1 MGQTIKVASLFAGLG
16 LKVDKAAWA
25 NGTAAIERLKSGL
38 ATIAKVGAVAGVALG
53 GLGVLGVGAGL
64 KFNATMEE
72 TRNQI
77 AGMLSLAKKTD
88 LADQLGTSDALMKS
102 LQERAK
108 KLPGSLTDYT
118 KVLGMVAQ
126 PLVDAGLSIKDL
138 EDLTVGA
145 AVAAKA
151 MSVDLEAAAR
161 DVNQAVMGQFHSTD
175 QLTGRLLGSLGY
187 VGEAGRE
194 KFNKLSKA
202 RRAQVLKEALTQKQ
216 LAQMAD
222 AQSKSANGRMDTFKA
237 TVVETLGRVA
247 APLFA
252 KLTNLLGGV
261 NVWLEANSAAVDKF
275 ASAVGGVLA
284 KAFEFAGVVIA
295 KVSDAIKWL
304 TSGSDEALAVIVA
317 MLISVASVIVTMVVP
332 ALIAMA
338 AGWVAALAPVLLTI
352 AAIALVA
359 YGVIKLVRHWD
370 TVKRAGGRAWDWI
383 KDKAHGFVRWLAGIG
398 VMIAA
403 PFIAAFEMVRSVVM
417 GLIDGIVAKID
428 WVVNKAKSIGSAVTG
443 SIDIDAMK
451 RNMMATQGGVTA
463 PTLSGAANGG
473 ATTNNNVNATATI
486 NISGAGDPKM
496 VAAEVAR
503 QQRTM
508 WDAQMRLNEDM

>member
-16 LKVDKAAWA
+16 LKVDKAAWSR
-25 NGTAAIERLKSGL
+25 GTAAIERVKSGI
-38 ATIAKVGAVAGVALG
+38 ATMAKVAAVAGVALG

-88 LADQLGTSDALMKS
+88 LADQLGTTDVLLAS

-108 KLPGSLTDYT
+108 KLPGLFTDYT
-118 KVLGMVAQ
+118 KVLGMIAQ
-126 PLVDAGLSIKDL
+126 PLVDAGIGIKDL
-138 EDLTVGA
+138 EDITVGA

-151 MSVDLEAAAR
+151 MSVDLEAGAR
-161 DVNQAVMGQFHSTD
+161 DVNQAIMGQFHSTD

-222 AQSKSANGRMDTFKA
+222 AQSKSANGRMDTLKA
-237 TVVETLGRVA
+237 TIVETLGRVA

-252 KLTNLLGGV
+252 KLTTLLGRV
-261 NVWLEANSAAVDKF
+261 NAWLEANSAAVDKF
-275 ASAVGGVLA
+275 AKVVGDVLA
-284 KAFEFAGVVIA
+284 VAFEVAGTAIA
-295 KVSDAIKWL
+295 ELVDAFKWL
-304 TSGSDEALAVIVA
+304 ASGSDESMAVIIAILVS
-317 MLISVASVIVTMVVP
+317 LASVIITMVVP

-338 AGWVAALAPVLLTI
+338 AGWIAALAPVLAVV

-370 TVKRAGGRAWDWI
+370 TVKRAAGQTWEWI
-383 KDKAHGFVRWLAGIG
+383 KDKAREFVDDLAGIG
-398 VMIAA
+398 SAIAA

-451 RNMMATQGGVTA
+451 RNMMATGGVNA
-463 PTLSGAANGG
+463 PTLPGTAGG
-473 ATTNNNVNATATI
+473 GSPTTNNNVNATATI

-496 VAAEVAR
+496 VAAEVAK
-503 QQRTM
+503 QQRAM
-508 WDAQMRLNEDM
+508 WDTQMRLNEDR